1 MRVLLITIPSLGHAR
16 SVAAVARGLVAAGHE
31 VVWAANETV
40 ASVAGPVR
48 VCQVTPP
55 GVSEDTLA
63 VPAEPAP
70 AVDRWLLEEWFV
82 PLAEQSLGPTVELA
96 REFRPDVLLV
106 DSAALWGPLV
116 ADLTG
121 VPWASFCPGLFL
133 GSWERAA
140 LGDRSQPEAV
150 NWARASAI
158 AQDEVSWVQER
169 RMNRLRREWALPATQ
184 NLNRLSP
191 SLVLSFTT
199 RDFDHG
205 GFGLPPQVVH
215 VGPVFASRGDVE
227 PYPGGEV
234 ALPAGGRPLIYVT
247 LGNVFAGRHDMREAI
262 LSDLTRLNLAVIA
275 APGRPAGARKPAETA
290 RESPAAPVAQRK
302 VLERASAV
310 VCHGGFNTVME
321 SLCHGVPVVTVP
333 IAADHWI
340 IAAAIERSGLG
351 VTVDCLDEGAVA
363 RAIAQVT
370 ADDAIASRVRRF
382 RDEVSAMS
390 PVARS
395 VRLLRQVSQGG
406 AVSMP
411 GGLASLVSL
420 PRAPVAA
427 VRYRLVDA
435 DDGGLAVVSLAEK
448 HPLGPALDAA
458 ALRWLW
464 PRLDGRHMTEEL
476 DEAWE
481 GDSDLM
487 PLFQWL
493 ADREIIREGG
503 GPVANDDAGQQRYRD
518 QVYLFS
524 HAETAQFP
532 GAPSVSGEALQ
543 RRLQA
548 AHVAVIGNG
557 VLGSNVVRSLCL
569 VGIGHILVVDDA
581 ARVSAELIS
590 GGAWYRGDSHG
601 EGRASALVRNALD
614 LRPDLD
620 ISVAGR
626 QDALPELAGVQLAI
640 SATDQWSAEL
650 DDRID
655 AAAHQARVQWTS
667 IRRMNWEVEVGP
679 TVIPY
684 QSACS
689 LCFRSRR
696 EAAASRPD
704 VLSGPSFNLAVGV
717 DWLALESLK
726 LLSGFGEAVTVGHL
740 MVFNPM
746 SMSLTRHR
754 VLRRP
759 NCPRCAT
766 GAGAP
771 AENPWNLS

>member
-31 VVWAANETV
+31 VLWAANETV
-40 ASVAGPVR
+40 AHVAGPVR

-55 GVSEDTLA
+55 GVSEDTLD
-63 VPAEPAP
+63 VPAAPAP
-70 AVDRWLLEEWFV
+70 VVDRWLLEEWFV
-82 PLAEQSLGPTVELA
+82 PLAEHSLGPTVEFA

-116 ADLTG
+116 GDLAG

-140 LGDRSQPEAV
+140 LGDRSPAEAV
-150 NWARASAI
+150 NWARASAVP
-158 AQDEVSWVQER
+158 QDEVFWVQER
-169 RMNRLRREWALPATQ
+169 RINRLRREWALPAAQ

-215 VGPVFASRGDVE
+215 VGPVFASRDDVE

-234 ALPAGGRPLIYVT
+234 ALPPGGRPLIYVT

-262 LSDLTRLNLAVIA
+262 LSDLTRLDVAVLA
-275 APGRPAGARKPAETA
+275 APGRPARARKSAEPAGEF
-290 RESPAAPVAQRK
+290 PAAPVAQRK
-302 VLERASAV
+302 VLEGTSVV

-321 SLCHGVPVVTVP
+321 SLCHGVPVVAVP
-333 IAADHWI
+333 IAADHWV
-340 IAAAIERSGLG
+340 IAAAIERFGLG
-351 VTVDCLDEGAVA
+351 VTVDCLDDGAVA
-363 RAIAQVT
+363 RAVAQVA
-370 ADDAIASRVRRF
+370 ADEAMADRVRRF
-382 RDEVSAMS
+382 RDEVRTMS

-395 VRLLRQVSQGG
+395 VRLLWQVSQGG
-406 AVSMP
+406 PVSMP

-420 PRAPVAA
+420 PRAPIAA
-427 VRYRLVDA
+427 VRYRLIDA

-448 HPLGPALDAA
+448 YRLDAALDAA

-464 PRLDGRHMTEEL
+464 PRLDGRHMIEEL
-476 DEAWE
+476 DDAWG
-481 GDSDLM
+481 GDGDLM
-487 PLFQWL
+487 PMFQWL

-503 GPVANDDAGQQRYRD
+503 GPLANDGMGLQRYRD
-518 QVYLFS
+518 QIYLFS
-524 HAETAQFP
+524 HAETAQLP
-532 GAPSVSGEALQ
+532 GAPSVSGEVLQ

-557 VLGSNVVRSLCL
+557 VLGSNLVRSLCL
-569 VGIGHILVVDDA
+569 VGIGHILIVDDA
-581 ARVSAELIS
+581 ASVSAELIS
-590 GGAWYRGDSHG
+590 GGAWYRSDSCGD
-601 EGRASALVRNALD
+601 RRVNALVRNALD

-620 ISVAGR
+620 ISVVGS
-626 QDALPELAGVQLAI
+626 QDAIPDLGEVQLAI
-640 SATDQWSAEL
+640 SATDQWSADL
-650 DDRID
+650 DDRVD

-689 LCFRSRR
+689 LCFWSRR
-696 EAAASRPD
+696 EAVASRPD

-717 DWLALESLK
+717 DWLALEGLK
-726 LLSGFGEAVTVGHL
+726 LLSGFGEAVTIGHL

-759 NCPRCAT
+759 NCPRCTVSA
-766 GAGAP
+766 AAP
-771 AENPWNLS
+771 AESPWHLS